1 MSDTLK
7 KLGELAK
14 ENSVIPGNSKPQS
27 GSSSSALTRLV
38 GGGMTPK
45 SSGGIEA
52 LNRVR
57 SMGMAT
63 GASRV
68 DDLAAA
74 GRRVREEADA
84 KEMFHTEL
92 TRISG
97 NFSLRLATVLDYTA
111 STTGDVQNFVANV
124 QLLVN
129 RFKSE
134 FPRGVQLFPIA
145 VRGGGNFLSVPDVVV
160 GRVNNL
166 EFYAG
171 VENVGYT
178 EDSPLGF
185 GVTRAAKESFFSPG
199 ENMIQGIV
207 TIGDNRFEE
216 GGGYRDAIVR
226 LQANDVALA
235 SLLTNAGYIDSH
247 KNSVIDTMGEDGIVV
262 IRDGSETSAIEMI
275 AAFILNRRD
284 NIANVLAAHIVA
296 QRSTSGATAVNAQAQ
311 RLSLADFLRQKG
323 KSSDAQRVLQGSSRK
338 RIGNS

>member
-14 ENSVIPGNSKPQS
+14 GDVVTSGNSKPQS

-124 QLLVN
+124 QSLVN

-134 FPRGVQLFPIA
+134 FPRGVQLLPIA
-145 VRGGGNFLSVPDVVV
+145 VRGGGCLLGPDVVV

-185 GVTRAAKESFFSPG
+185 GVTRAARESFFSPG
-199 ENMIQGIV
+199 ENIIQGIV

-216 GGGYRDAIVR
+216 GGGYPDAIVR